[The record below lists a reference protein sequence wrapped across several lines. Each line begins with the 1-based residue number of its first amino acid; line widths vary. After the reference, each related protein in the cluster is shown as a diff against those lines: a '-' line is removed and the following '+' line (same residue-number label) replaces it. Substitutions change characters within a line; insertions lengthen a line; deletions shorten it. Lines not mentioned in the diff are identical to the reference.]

1 MQKSLIINYTQG
13 AYMYYYHIKNI
24 NGYWLVGGGYTTDY
38 SQAGWFSLDDMKAYN
53 LDGCTLYRVK

>member
-1 MQKSLIINYTQG
+1 
-13 AYMYYYHIKNI
+13 MYYYHIKSV

-38 SQAGWFSLDDMKAYN
+38 SEAGWFSLDDMKAYN